1 MYTQNGLD
9 RAANMSAS
17 YEHDAAVPCDEGLI
31 HHHIQ
36 TIQPCVLTSHR
47 FQKLHSLLIV
57 SLPPIIYMFLLKST
71 TFLME
76 SSANIEVN
84 DDDDDD
90 RVDQPHFNV
99 P

>member
-36 TIQPCVLTSHR
+36 TIQPCV
-47 FQKLHSLLIV
+47 
-57 SLPPIIYMFLLKST
+57 
-71 TFLME
+71 
-76 SSANIEVN
+76 
-84 DDDDDD
+84 
-90 RVDQPHFNV
+90 
-99 P
+99 